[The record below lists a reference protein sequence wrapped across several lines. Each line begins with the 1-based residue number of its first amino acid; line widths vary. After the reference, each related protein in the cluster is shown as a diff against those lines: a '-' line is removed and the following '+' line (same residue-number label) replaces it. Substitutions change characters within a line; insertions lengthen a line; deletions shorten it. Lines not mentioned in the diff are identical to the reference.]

1 MINLKDIDKKDLVF
15 INKKLTEKEEKD
27 FSDFLK
33 KKKEKRIKITNK
45 KSKTKA

>member
-1 MINLKDIDKKDLVF
+1 MINIKDIDKKDLVF

-33 KKKEKRIKITNK
+33 KKKEKRIKVANK
-45 KSKTKA
+45 KNKTKV